1 MPCPNDMNQTLGQIL
16 TNCISM
22 NLNLH
27 NRYCRNRYPDASWNP
42 IFASYGNEQNTYSSE
57 DAPERIDYLMYWRA
71 DHISMSTLNFTMPT
85 YVTKNRN
92 GDVVSLS
99 DHEALS
105 ADFFIEKRLNN

>member
-1 MPCPNDMNQTLGQIL
+1 MLGQIL
-16 TNCISM
+16 TNCMSP
-22 NLNLH
+22 NSKLH
-27 NRYCRNRYPDASWNP
+27 NQYCHNRYPDASWNP

-71 DHISMSTLNFTMPT
+71 GHISMSTLNFTMPT
-85 YVTKNRN
+85 YTTKNRN

-105 ADFFIEKRLNN
+105 ADFFIEKRSEKRLN